1 MKHLSKLFHFVRPYW
16 LQSLLSLALL
26 TAVVLMDLAIPRL
39 IQRIIDDGIAQGSMP
54 VVIQTTIIML
64 VISILSTL
72 FAIGNNFLSVQ
83 AGEAFGRDLR
93 LALFE
98 RVLGFSFGNLD
109 QLRTGQ
115 LIVRLTTDINVL
127 QRLVRIILRIGT
139 RAPLLMIGSLI
150 LMFNTNRGL
159 ALQMLPLVLAIGLVL
174 TVFIGRVGEMFFTV
188 QQKLDWLN
196 TVLQENISGV
206 RVVKA
211 FVRLEHETQRFEAA
225 NQAFTEHTIKTMQI
239 MTTMFPALTVLTNLG
254 VVIVIWSGGNLA
266 VEGELSVGEIVAFVN
281 YLMTTLTPL
290 TIMGM
295 LSQVLA
301 TGIASAERINEVLKM
316 QPEVQDA
323 PDAVSLPERIRGQVI
338 FENISFHY
346 NGAVEEP
353 VLSGINLVAEP
364 GQTVAILGAT
374 GAGKTSLV
382 NLIPRFYDPTG
393 GRVLIDGLDVR
404 QIRQDELHA
413 HIGVVLQEAVL
424 FSGTVKENL
433 SYGRPDASDAE
444 ITSAAQAAQA
454 HEFILEL
461 PQGYDSHV
469 EQRGV
474 NLSGGQKQRLA
485 LARAL
490 LTRPEILILDDSTSS
505 VDVDTETKIQEA
517 LQQIMRGSTNFI
529 VAQRISTVLNAD
541 KIIVIDGG
549 KIAAE
554 GAHAELIRTSPI
566 YQEIYDSQ
574 LGGGLVRQ
582 PSGGGLLRQP
592 HNAQPSG
599 AHP

>member
-1 MKHLSKLFHFVRPYW
+1 MKQLSRLFHFITPYW

-26 TAVVLMDLAIPRL
+26 IAVVLMDLAIPRL
-39 IQRIIDDGIAQGSMP
+39 IQRIIDDGITQGSMP
-54 VVIQTTIIML
+54 VVINTTLIML
-64 VISILSTL
+64 VLSILSTL

-83 AGEAFGRDLR
+83 AGEGFGRDLR
-93 LALFE
+93 LALYQ

-127 QRLVRIILRIGT
+127 QRLVRMFLRIGT

-150 LMFNTNRGL
+150 LMFSTNSGL
-159 ALQMLPLVLAIGLVL
+159 ALQMLPLVVAIGLVL

-211 FVRLEHETQRFEAA
+211 FVRAKHETQRFEAA

-239 MTTMFPALTVLTNLG
+239 MTTMFPALTILTNLG
-254 VVIVIWSGGNLA
+254 VVIVIWSGGSLA
-266 VEGELSVGEIVAFVN
+266 IQGDLSVGEIVAFVN

-301 TGIASAERINEVLKM
+301 TGIASAERIHEVLEM
-316 QPEVQDA
+316 QPEIQDA
-323 PDAVSLPERIRGQVI
+323 PNAASLPERIQGRVV
-338 FENISFHY
+338 FENVGFHY

-382 NLIPRFYDPTG
+382 NLIPRFYDPTE

-404 QIRQDELHA
+404 LIKQEALHA

-424 FSGTVKENL
+424 FSGTVKENIR
-433 SYGRPDASDAE
+433 YGRPDASDAE
-444 ITSAAQAAQA
+444 VAAAAQAAQA
-454 HEFILEL
+454 HDFILEL
-461 PQGYDSHV
+461 PQGYDSRV

-474 NLSGGQKQRLA
+474 NLSGGQKQRIA

-517 LQQIMRGSTNFI
+517 LEQLLRGSTNFI

-541 KIIVIDGG
+541 KIIIIDGG
-549 KIAAE
+549 RIAAE
-554 GAHAELIRTSPI
+554 GSHAELIRTSPI

-574 LGGGLVRQ
+574 LGGGLARQ
-582 PSGGGLLRQP
+582 LSSDQVSGERP
-592 HNAQPSG
+592 
-599 AHP
+599 